1 MDNPKVLFVN
11 QEISPYLK
19 DSHISLLSRS
29 LSQGIQEMGKEVRT
43 FMPRFGLINERR
55 NQLHEVIRLSG
66 MNLVIN
72 DTDHPL
78 IIKVA
83 SIQAARMQ
91 IYFID
96 NEDYF
101 HKKIMFHDRNGKFAD
116 DNDEKAIF
124 FSRGVIE
131 TIKKLS
137 WSPDIIHCNG
147 WFSCLTPLYI
157 KRMYKDNP
165 LFANT
170 KVVLSLY
177 GDNFKGNLHSNF
189 SKKLKFDN
197 ITPAEI
203 AKYGDFA
210 HEDLLKMAID
220 FSDGIIMGDEEDN
233 INATLIKH
241 AKKTGKPILPYQGPD
256 NYIEA
261 FDNFY
266 DKILLN

>member
-1 MDNPKVLFVN
+1 
-11 QEISPYLK
+11 
-19 DSHISLLSRS
+19 
-29 LSQGIQEMGKEVRT
+29 
-43 FMPRFGLINERR
+43 
-55 NQLHEVIRLSG
+55 
-66 MNLVIN
+66 
-72 DTDHPL
+72 
-78 IIKVA
+78 
-83 SIQAARMQ
+83 
-91 IYFID
+91 
-96 NEDYF
+96 
-101 HKKIMFHDRNGKFAD
+101 
-116 DNDEKAIF
+116 
-124 FSRGVIE
+124 
-131 TIKKLS
+131 LS